1 MHEFSRDGL
10 TFDVSDSGPD
20 ADDTNSADGGA
31 PVVVLLHGFPE
42 NRTSW
47 LAVTPLLTAAGF
59 RVLAPDQRGYS
70 PRARPLRRRDYVMPE
85 LVADVLA
92 LVDAAGAEKVHMVG
106 HDWGGGVAW
115 AFAHAHP
122 DRLHTVTSLT
132 TPHPRAM
139 AKSMVVGTQALH
151 SWYMGM
157 FQLPWLPEKAITAG
171 GGKNFKRGLVDAGLP
186 EEAAER
192 YAAPLRDRAAARA
205 AVNWYRGLPLARAPK
220 GKVTV
225 PALYVYA
232 TEDRFLGRK
241 AADLTADYV
250 AAPYR
255 YEVLEGRSHWLPE
268 EAPHEVAQ
276 LVVEHAR
283 AHS

>member
-1 MHEFSRDGL
+1 MQQFSRDEL
-10 TFDVSDSGPD
+10 TFDVTDAGP
-20 ADDTNSADGGA
+20 ADG

-47 LAVTPLLTAAGF
+47 LAVTPLLVDAGF

-70 PRARPLRRRDYVMPE
+70 PGARPLQRRSYAMPE

-92 LVDAAGAEKVHMVG
+92 LVDASGAGKVHVVG

-132 TPHPRAM
+132 TPHPRAF
-139 AKSMVVGTQALH
+139 AKAMVVGTQALH
-151 SWYMGM
+151 SWYMAM
-157 FQLPWLPEKAITAG
+157 FQLPFLPEAAITARG
-171 GGKNFKRGLVDAGLP
+171 GANFRRGLVKSGLT
-186 EEAAER
+186 EEAADR
-192 YAAPLRDRAAARA
+192 YATPLRDRAAARA
-205 AVNWYRGLPLARAPK
+205 AVNWYRGLPLSRAPE

-225 PALYVYA
+225 PAMYVYA
-232 TEDRFLGRK
+232 TEDQFLGRK

-255 YEVLEGRSHWLPE
+255 FEVLEGRTHWLPE
-268 EAPHEVAQ
+268 EAPDDVAR
-276 LVVEHAR
+276 LLVEHAR

>member
-1 MHEFSRDGL
+1 MHEFQRADM
-10 TFDVSDSGPD
+10 TFDVSDSGP
-20 ADDTNSADGGA
+20 ADGE
-31 PVVVLLHGFPE
+31 VVVLLHGYPE

-47 LAVTPLLTAAGF
+47 DAVTPLLVDAGF

-70 PRARPLRRRDYVMPE
+70 PRARPLQRRAYAMPE
-85 LVADVLA
+85 LVADILA
-92 LVDAAGAEKVHMVG
+92 LVDASGAQQVHLVG

-139 AKSMVVGTQALH
+139 AKAMLVGTQALH
-151 SWYMGM
+151 SWYMAV
-157 FQLPWLPEKAITAG
+157 FQLPFLPEAAITAR
-171 GGKNFKRGLVDAGLP
+171 GGKNFRRGLVDSGLS
-186 EEAAER
+186 EDAAER
-192 YAAPLRDRAAARA
+192 YAAPLRDRTAARA

-220 GKVTV
+220 GKVGV
-225 PALYVYA
+225 PSMYVYA
-232 TEDRFLGRK
+232 TGDRFLGRK

-268 EAPHEVAQ
+268 EAPEDIAQ
-276 LVVEHAR
+276 LLVEHAR

>member
-1 MHEFSRDGL
+1 MREFSRGGF
-10 TFDVSDSGPD
+10 TFDVTD
-20 ADDTNSADGGA
+20 SADGGGPADA
-31 PVVVLLHGFPE
+31 PVMVLLHGFPE

-47 LAVTPLLTAAGF
+47 LAMTPLLEAAGF

-70 PRARPLRRRDYVMPE
+70 PRARPLRRRAYVMPE
-85 LVADVLA
+85 LVADVLT
-92 LVDAAGAEKVHMVG
+92 LVDASGADKVHVVG

-139 AKSMVVGTQALH
+139 AKAMVVGTQALH
-151 SWYMGM
+151 SWYMAV
-157 FQLPWLPEKAITAG
+157 FQLPFLPEAAITARG
-171 GGKNFKRGLVDAGLP
+171 GRNFKRGLVDAGLP

-192 YAAPLRDRAAARA
+192 YAAPLRDRTAARA

-225 PALYVYA
+225 PAMYVYA
-232 TEDRFLGRK
+232 TGDRFLGRK

-268 EAPHEVAQ
+268 EAPDEVAQ
-276 LVVEHAR
+276 LVIEHAR

>member
-1 MHEFSRDGL
+1 MQEFSRAGL
-10 TFDVSDSGPD
+10 TFDVTDSSDGI
-20 ADDTNSADGGA
+20 GGA
-31 PVVVLLHGFPE
+31 AGEPIVVLLHGFPE

-47 LAVTPLLTAAGF
+47 VALTPLLVDAGF

-70 PRARPLRRRDYVMPE
+70 PRARPLDRRSYAMPE

-92 LVDAAGAEKVHMVG
+92 LVDAAGAQKVHLVG

-139 AKSMVVGTQALH
+139 AKAMVVGTQALH
-151 SWYMGM
+151 SWYMAA
-157 FQLPWLPEKAITAG
+157 FQLPFLPEAAITARG
-171 GGKNFKRGLVDAGLP
+171 GENFRRSLVKAGLS
-186 EEAAER
+186 EDAAAR
-192 YAAPLRDRAAARA
+192 YATPLRDRAAARA
-205 AVNWYRGLPLARAPK
+205 AVNWYRGLPLAKPPV
-220 GKVTV
+220 GKVAV
-225 PALYVYA
+225 PAMYVYA
-232 TEDRFLGRK
+232 TGDAFLGRK
-241 AADLTADYV
+241 AADLTANYV

-268 EAPHEVAQ
+268 EAPEDIAR

>member
-1 MHEFSRDGL
+1 MHEYSRGGL
-10 TFDVSDSGPD
+10 TFDVTDSGP
-20 ADDTNSADGGA
+20 TDG

-70 PRARPLRRRDYVMPE
+70 PRARPLRRRDYAMPE
-85 LVADVLA
+85 LVGDTLA
-92 LVDAAGAEKVHMVG
+92 LVDAAGAGKVHVVG

-122 DRLHTVTSLT
+122 ERLHTVTSLT

-139 AKSMVVGTQALH
+139 AKAMVVGTQALH
-151 SWYMGM
+151 SWYMAA
-157 FQLPWLPEKAITAG
+157 FQLPFLPEAAITARG
-171 GGKNFKRGLVDAGLP
+171 GENFRRGLVDSGLP

-192 YAAPLRDRAAARA
+192 YAAPLRDRTAARA
-205 AVNWYRGLPLARAPK
+205 AVNWYRGLPLARAPQ

-225 PALYVYA
+225 PAMYVYA
-232 TEDRFLGRK
+232 TRDRFLGRK
-241 AADLTADYV
+241 AADLTANYV

-255 YEVLEGRSHWLPE
+255 YEVLEDRTHWLPE
-268 EAPHEVAQ
+268 EVPDEVAR
-276 LVVEHAR
+276 LIVEHAR

>member
-1 MHEFSRDGL
+1 MQQFSRDEL
-10 TFDVSDSGPD
+10 TFDVTDTGP
-20 ADDTNSADGGA
+20 ADG

-42 NRTSW
+42 NRSCW
-47 LAVTPLLTAAGF
+47 LAVTPLLVDAGF

-70 PRARPLRRRDYVMPE
+70 PGARPLRRRSYVMPE

-92 LVDAAGAEKVHMVG
+92 LVDASGAAKVHVVG

-132 TPHPRAM
+132 TPHPRAF
-139 AKSMVVGTQALH
+139 AKAMVVGTQALH
-151 SWYMGM
+151 SWYMAM
-157 FQLPWLPEKAITAG
+157 FQLPLLPEAAITARG
-171 GGKNFKRGLVDAGLP
+171 GTNFRRGLVKSGLT
-186 EEAAER
+186 EEAADR
-192 YAAPLRDRAAARA
+192 YATPLRDRAAARA
-205 AVNWYRGLPLARAPK
+205 AVNWYRGLPLSRAPK

-225 PALYVYA
+225 PAMYVYA
-232 TEDRFLGRK
+232 TEDQFLGRK

-255 YEVLEGRSHWLPE
+255 YEVLEGRTHWLPE
-268 EAPHEVAQ
+268 EAPEDVAR
-276 LVVEHAR
+276 LLVEHAR

>member
-1 MHEFSRDGL
+1 MQQFSRDAL
-10 TFDVSDSGPD
+10 TFDVTDTGP
-20 ADDTNSADGGA
+20 ADG
-31 PVVVLLHGFPE
+31 PVVVALHGFPE
-42 NRTSW
+42 NRSSW
-47 LAVTPLLTAAGF
+47 LAVTPLLVDAGL

-70 PRARPLRRRDYVMPE
+70 PGARPLRRRSYVMSE

-92 LVDAAGAEKVHMVG
+92 LVDASGAAKVHLVG

-132 TPHPRAM
+132 TPHPRAF
-139 AKSMVVGTQALH
+139 AKAMVVGTQALH
-151 SWYMGM
+151 SWYMAM
-157 FQLPWLPEKAITAG
+157 FQLPFLPEAAITARG
-171 GGKNFKRGLVDAGLP
+171 GANFRRGLVKSGLT
-186 EEAAER
+186 EEAADR
-192 YAAPLRDRAAARA
+192 YATPLRDRAAARA
-205 AVNWYRGLPLARAPK
+205 AVNWYRGLPLSRAPK

-225 PALYVYA
+225 PAMYVYA
-232 TEDRFLGRK
+232 TDDQFLGRK

-255 YEVLEGRSHWLPE
+255 YEVLEGRTHWLPE
-268 EAPHEVAQ
+268 EAPEDVAR
-276 LVVEHAR
+276 LLVEHTR

>member
-1 MHEFSRDGL
+1 MHQFSRDGF
-10 TFDVSDSGPD
+10 TFDVSDDGPSD
-20 ADDTNSADGGA
+20 A

-42 NRTSW
+42 NRSSW
-47 LAVTPLLTAAGF
+47 LALTPLLVAAGF

-70 PRARPLRRRDYVMPE
+70 PRARPTRRRSYVMSE

-92 LVDAAGAEKVHMVG
+92 LVDAAGAERVHLVG

-132 TPHPRAM
+132 TPHPRAF
-139 AKSMVVGTQALH
+139 AKAMVVGGQAIH
-151 SWYMGM
+151 SWYMAM
-157 FQLPWLPEKAITAG
+157 FQLPFLPEAAITARG
-171 GGKNFKRGLVDAGLP
+171 GQNFRQGLVKSGLS
-186 EEAAER
+186 EEAADR
-192 YAAPLRDRAAARA
+192 YATPLRDRTAARC
-205 AVNWYRGLPLARAPK
+205 AVNWYRGLPLSRAPK

-225 PALYVYA
+225 PAMYVYA
-232 TEDRFLGRK
+232 TGDQFLGRK
-241 AADLTADYV
+241 AADLTAHYV
-250 AAPYR
+250 AADYR

-268 EAPHEVAQ
+268 EAPEEVAK
-276 LVVEHAR
+276 LVIEHAR

>member
-1 MHEFSRDGL
+1 MQQFSRDQL
-10 TFDVSDSGPD
+10 TFDVTDTGP
-20 ADDTNSADGGA
+20 ADG

-42 NRTSW
+42 NRSSW
-47 LAVTPLLTAAGF
+47 LAVSPLLVDAGF

-70 PRARPLRRRDYVMPE
+70 PGARPLRRRSYVMPE

-92 LVDAAGAEKVHMVG
+92 LVDASGAAKVHVVG

-132 TPHPRAM
+132 TPHPRAF
-139 AKSMVVGTQALH
+139 AKAMVVGTQALH
-151 SWYMGM
+151 SWYMAM
-157 FQLPWLPEKAITAG
+157 FQLPFLPEAAITARG
-171 GGKNFKRGLVDAGLP
+171 GANFRRGLVKSGLT
-186 EEAAER
+186 EEAADR
-192 YAAPLRDRAAARA
+192 YATPLRDRAAARA
-205 AVNWYRGLPLARAPK
+205 AVNWYRGLPLSRAPK

-225 PALYVYA
+225 PAMYLYA
-232 TEDRFLGRK
+232 TEDQFLGRK

-255 YEVLEGRSHWLPE
+255 YEVLEGRTHWLPE
-268 EAPHEVAQ
+268 EAPDDVAR
-276 LVVEHAR
+276 LLVEHAR

>member
-1 MHEFSRDGL
+1 MQQFSRDQL
-10 TFDVSDSGPD
+10 TFDVTDTGP
-20 ADDTNSADGGA
+20 ADG

-42 NRTSW
+42 NRSSW
-47 LAVTPLLTAAGF
+47 LAVTPLLVDAGF

-70 PRARPLRRRDYVMPE
+70 PGARPLRRRSYVMPE

-92 LVDAAGAEKVHMVG
+92 LVDASGAAKVHVVG

-132 TPHPRAM
+132 TPHPRAF
-139 AKSMVVGTQALH
+139 AKAMVVGTQALH
-151 SWYMGM
+151 SWYMAM
-157 FQLPWLPEKAITAG
+157 FQLPFLPEAAITARG
-171 GGKNFKRGLVDAGLP
+171 GANFRRGLVKSGLT
-186 EEAAER
+186 EEAADR
-192 YAAPLRDRAAARA
+192 YATPLRDRAAARA
-205 AVNWYRGLPLARAPK
+205 AVNWYRGLPLSRAPK

-225 PALYVYA
+225 PAMYVYA
-232 TEDRFLGRK
+232 TEDQFLGRK

-255 YEVLEGRSHWLPE
+255 FEVLEGRTHWLPE
-268 EAPHEVAQ
+268 EAPDDVAR
-276 LVVEHAR
+276 LLVEHAR

>member
-1 MHEFSRDGL
+1 MQQFSRAGF
-10 TFDVSDSGPD
+10 TFDVSDDGPP
-20 ADDTNSADGGA
+20 DG

-42 NRTSW
+42 NRSSW
-47 LAVTPLLTAAGF
+47 LAMTPLLVDAGF

-70 PRARPLRRRDYVMPE
+70 PGARPTSRRSYAMPE

-92 LVDAAGAEKVHMVG
+92 LGDAAGAERVHLVG

-132 TPHPRAM
+132 TPHPRAF
-139 AKSMVVGTQALH
+139 AKAMVVGGQALH
-151 SWYMGM
+151 SWYMAA
-157 FQLPWLPEKAITAG
+157 FQLPFLPEAGMTAQG
-171 GGKNFKRGLVDAGLP
+171 GERFRRSLVKSGLSED
-186 EEAAER
+186 AAER
-192 YAAPLRDRAAARA
+192 YVAPLRDRRAARC
-205 AVNWYRGLPLARAPK
+205 AVNWYRGLPFSRAPQ

-225 PALYVYA
+225 PAMYVYA
-232 TEDRFLGRK
+232 TADEFLGRK
-241 AADLTADYV
+241 AADLTADYI

-268 EAPHEVAQ
+268 EAPEEVAR
-276 LVVEHAR
+276 LVIEHAR
-283 AHS
+283 ASS